1 MTHCAAL
8 SRFKAITAIII
19 ATLVM
24 TGCSHSVDDERVPY
38 CEVHLS
44 FTTVAEWNLYGV
56 KGDAAD
62 YRRYIEAA
70 GITEPAG
77 FPYKAADHTGYSG
90 LLLVSDVLGNLIA
103 YDLACPYDP
112 NPAVRLEIPEGE
124 IFARCP
130 KCGSTFDIYTNHGNP
145 RSGPA
150 ADRGYALQR
159 YSVTSGGALQYRV
172 ITR

>member
-1 MTHCAAL
+1 MTHSLL
-8 SRFKAITAIII
+8 SRLKLSAITLI
-19 ATLVM
+19 TLITV
-24 TGCSHSVDDERVPY
+24 GCGKSVDDERVLY
-38 CEVHLS
+38 SEVHIS

-62 YRRYIEAA
+62 YRRYILAK
-70 GITEPAG
+70 GVTEPAG
-77 FPYKAADHTGYSG
+77 FPYKASDHTGYSG
-90 LLLVSDVLGNLIA
+90 ILLVSDVMGNLIV

-112 NPAVRLEIPEGE
+112 TPSVRLEIPDGE
-124 IFARCP
+124 LHARCP

-150 ADRGYALQR
+150 ADHGYALQR
-159 YSVTSGGALQYRV
+159 YNITSGGALQYRV